1 LAAAVAAL
9 ATSARQATM
18 VALVDQVVVQEIQ
31 QVVEAQ
37 TIREVQ
43 AQLDKEILELQ
54 QIQEQV
60 ADSMLAVAVA
70 LVLQEKLEYYKDMV
84 VTVMH
89 G

>member
-1 LAAAVAAL
+1 MVVQVGQVA
-9 ATSARQATM
+9 
-18 VALVDQVVVQEIQ
+18 VQEIV

-37 TIREVQ
+37 TILGVQ
-43 AQLDKEILELQ
+43 AQVDKEILEEL

-60 ADSMLAVAVA
+60 ADSMVAAAVA
-70 LVLQEKLEYYKDMV
+70 LVLQEEQALSKVKV

>member
-1 LAAAVAAL
+1 MVVQVGQVA
-9 ATSARQATM
+9 
-18 VALVDQVVVQEIQ
+18 VQEIV

-43 AQLDKEILELQ
+43 AQVDKEILEEL

-60 ADSMLAVAVA
+60 ADSMVAAAVA
-70 LVLQEKLEYYKDMV
+70 LVLQEEQALSKVKV